1 MIYFPQFRWNTLFF
15 RSILLGT
22 LMIDFRTLTVFL
34 NFKKFLKTYD
44 FPLQLGDV
52 EVRLGESHTQGGHIA
67 G

>member
-1 MIYFPQFRWNTLFF
+1 
-15 RSILLGT
+15 
-22 LMIDFRTLTVFL
+22 MIDFRTLTVFL